1 MAWRINQISLR
12 SNGSIFHA
20 HSMYYIFLCWLG
32 RVKYIATP
40 MGSDVLV
47 RTDKS
52 VVYKFFVCKAL
63 KFSMSITVDSEA
75 LKIKIFKLCG
85 VDSQIIQ
92 NGIDSV
98 GTKFARE
105 RTKSRSKIIS
115 IRGMDP
121 NYRVKEILSARE
133 NLREHVSL
141 DFLYPFHEINYLNSS
156 RMQFKQGDI
165 DHGRISKNEMYRL
178 FAMASLCISI
188 PISDSSPRTV
198 YEAIFCGAI
207 VAVTNSLW
215 IDTLPFSMRSRIF
228 IVDIK
233 DENWLSNAMDR
244 ADKLCK
250 EQFIPCEEAIQ
261 NYDEVIS
268 MKLLCKNIYG
278 IKNG

>member
-1 MAWRINQISLR
+1 
-12 SNGSIFHA
+12 
-20 HSMYYIFLCWLG
+20 LG